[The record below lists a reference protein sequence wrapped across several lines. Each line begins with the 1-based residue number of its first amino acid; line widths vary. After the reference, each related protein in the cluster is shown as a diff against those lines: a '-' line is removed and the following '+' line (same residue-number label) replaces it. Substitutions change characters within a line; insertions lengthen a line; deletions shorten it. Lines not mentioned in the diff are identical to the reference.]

1 MRASVKT
8 DNRGIAARPPQPQ
21 DYQDIAAHEEYLMT
35 TETFAQFDLQPQL
48 LQTVTELGY
57 TEPTAIQKAT
67 IPVLLTGRDLIGQ
80 AQTGTGKTAAFG
92 LPLLQRITARNQ
104 GVQALVLTPTR
115 ELAIQV
121 AEAIRSYGQHLE
133 ITVLAVYGGQSY
145 QQQIRSLRQ
154 GVDVLV
160 ATPGRLL
167 DLTRQGN
174 LALGSVRS
182 VVLDEADEM
191 LSMGFV
197 EDIEQIL
204 EQIPPQRQTMLFSAT
219 ISKRVLGLSAR
230 YLREPE
236 MVSITPKQLTG
247 NSIKQR
253 YYLVNQQEK
262 IAALSRLFEMETLES
277 AIIFVRTRLGTGEL
291 ANQLTARGFAAEA
304 LNGDLSQDARIQVL
318 NRYRNGQVRVLVAT
332 DVAARGLDIDDIS
345 HVFNFDLPDDPEVYV
360 HRVGRTGRAGREG
373 VAISLLTPKDRW
385 QLRRIEDYTRFKLE
399 RAELPTIQQIE
410 NHRQALLME
419 QLEVWIRRGRCRR
432 EREMVDLLVQT
443 GQDPLDVAAAA
454 MKLARNDE
462 KKRPIDPITPIK
474 EELSRQRDRKNDRFG
489 RRGQVGAGP
498 GARRGGGDRDQDMV
512 TLTLDIGRTDG
523 ISVNHVVATIAHYS
537 GINAGKLG
545 KIRLD
550 SHQTTVD
557 VPEPLVGQILA
568 KNGAYRIGRRS
579 VTMQR
584 S

>member
-1 MRASVKT
+1 
-8 DNRGIAARPPQPQ
+8 
-21 DYQDIAAHEEYLMT
+21 MT
-35 TETFAQFDLQPQL
+35 TENFAQFDLNPKL
-48 LQTVTELGY
+48 AEAIAELGY
-57 TEPTAIQKAT
+57 TEPTAIQIAA
-67 IPVLLTGRDLIGQ
+67 IPPLLAGRDLIGQ

-92 LPLLQRITARNQ
+92 LPLLNQITSQ
-104 GVQALVLTPTR
+104 KKGVQALVLAPTR

-121 AEAIRSYGQHLE
+121 ADAIASFGKLQS
-133 ITVLAVYGGQSY
+133 VSVMAVYGGQSY
-145 QQQIRSLRQ
+145 QLQLRSLRQ

-167 DLTRQGN
+167 DLIRQGS
-174 LALGSVRS
+174 LSLGAVRS

-204 EQIPPQRQTMLFSAT
+204 EQVPADRQTMLFSAT
-219 ISKRVLGLSAR
+219 ISKRVLDLSAR
-230 YLREPE
+230 YLRDPE
-236 MVSITPKQLTG
+236 KVTITPKQLTG

-253 YYLVNQQEK
+253 YYLVNQQDK
-262 IAALSRLFEMETLES
+262 IGALVRLFEMETIES
-277 AIIFVRTRLGTGEL
+277 AIIFVRTRIGTGEL
-291 ANQLTARGFAAEA
+291 ANQLTSRGFAAEA

-360 HRVGRTGRAGREG
+360 HRVGRTGRAGRDG
-373 VAISLLTPKDRW
+373 IAISLLTPRDRW

-443 GQDPLDVAAAA
+443 GNDPLDVAAAA

-462 KKRPIDPITPIK
+462 RKRPIDPITPIK
-474 EELSRQRDRKNDRFG
+474 EELFRQQRDRKPDRFN
-489 RRGQVGAGP
+489 RRGPSGTSP
-498 GARRGGGDRDQDMV
+498 RGGDRRPPVRDKDMV
-512 TLTLDIGRTDG
+512 ALKMDIGRADG
-523 ISVNHVVATIAHYS
+523 ISVNHVVASIAHYS
-537 GINAGKLG
+537 GIDGSQLG
-545 KIRLD
+545 KIRLE
-550 SHQTTVD
+550 SNHTTVD
-557 VPEPLVGQILA
+557 VPEALVGQLLS

-579 VTMQR
+579 VNMQR